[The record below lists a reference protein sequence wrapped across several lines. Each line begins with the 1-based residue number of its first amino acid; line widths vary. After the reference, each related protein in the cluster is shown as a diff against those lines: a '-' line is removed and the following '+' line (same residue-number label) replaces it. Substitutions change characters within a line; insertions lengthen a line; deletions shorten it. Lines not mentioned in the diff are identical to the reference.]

1 MKILLLSAYHA
12 SSHARWTQGLIDNLP
27 HHDFELLTQPPR
39 HFPWRSRGNSLAW
52 AFDEQLANADAD
64 LIVATSM
71 IDLAGLRG
79 MVPRLCSI
87 PTLVYF
93 HENQFAYPT
102 RPSSSGNK
110 RANANILVTNLYTAL
125 AADRALFNS
134 GYNRQSFM
142 NRAQSFLDRMPDQ
155 IPSGVVE
162 RIAEKS
168 SVLSV
173 PLEDSLFDFYDH
185 CCATEGSPEPDEP
198 LRILWNHRWEYDKAP
213 ERFFE
218 ALFLLHDRYDFR
230 LVVVGQQF
238 RNAPPIF
245 AEARR
250 RLADHIDHWGWVE
263 DRETYLSWLHRCDLV
278 VSTAIHEFQGLAVQ
292 EATVLGCI
300 PILPHRLAYPDFFE
314 ERFLYRSH
322 LDSAGKDST
331 NLATKLQTYL
341 EDPVR
346 CRTLSTADLTSFRW
360 SIMTDQYDREFHRL
374 ATEKSRE

>member
-12 SSHARWTQGLIDNLP
+12 SSHARWAQGLIDNLP

-52 AFDEQLANADAD
+52 AFDDQIANTDAD
-64 LIVATSM
+64 IIVATSM

-79 MVPRLCSI
+79 MVPRLCEI

-102 RPSSSGNK
+102 RPSSSGDS
-110 RANANILVTNLYTAL
+110 RTNANILVTNLYTAL

-134 GYNRQSFM
+134 DYNRRSFIS
-142 NRAQSFLDRMPDQ
+142 RAQTFLDRMPDQ
-155 IPSGVVE
+155 IPSGVRE
-162 RIAEKS
+162 RVAEKS

-173 PLEDSLFDFYDH
+173 PLEDSLFDFYDA
-185 CCATEGSPEPDEP
+185 CCATEEGSTSNEP

-213 ERFFE
+213 DRFFK
-218 ALFLLHDRYDFR
+218 ALFSLQEDYDFR

-238 RNAPPIF
+238 REAPPIF
-245 AEARR
+245 KEARR
-250 RLADHIDHWGWVE
+250 RLADRIDHWGWVE
-263 DRETYLSWLHRCDLV
+263 DRDTYLRWLHRSDLV

-300 PILPHRLAYPDFFE
+300 PVLPHRLAFPDFFGE
-314 ERFLYRSH
+314 EYLYPSH
-322 LDSAGKDST
+322 IDSAEKDST
-331 NLATKLQTYL
+331 ALAAKLQTYL
-341 EDPVR
+341 DKPSH
-346 CRTLSTADLTSFRW
+346 CRTLISTDLNSFRW
-360 SIMTDQYDREFHRL
+360 SVMADQYDREFNRL
-374 ATEKSRE
+374 ITETSRE